1 VEAAF
6 VTFSVSRVEF
16 CASNNMANETKPRW
30 SAEDDRMLKD
40 FRMISPTE
48 STIRKVVGALIELI
62 TLAALAFMPAKAI
75 PYGLQNSLHSA
86 AFVVY
91 RMGVES
97 Q

>member
-1 VEAAF
+1 
-6 VTFSVSRVEF
+6 
-16 CASNNMANETKPRW
+16 MAIATKPRW

-48 STIRKVVGALIELI
+48 STIRKVVGALVELI
-62 TLAALAFMPAKAI
+62 LLAALAFMPNGFI

>member
-1 VEAAF
+1 MSAPKW
-6 VTFSVSRVEF
+6 S
-16 CASNNMANETKPRW
+16 MADER
-30 SAEDDRMLKD
+30 SLQSFE
-40 FRMISPTE
+40 MISPAE
-48 STIRKVVGALIELI
+48 SRVRRVVGVLLEL
-62 TLAALAFMPAKAI
+62 LLLVALATSSFTI

>member
-1 VEAAF
+1 M
-6 VTFSVSRVEF
+6 T
-16 CASNNMANETKPRW
+16 ASSTPMTLQPFAW
-30 SAEDDRMLKD
+30 VASAS
-40 FRMISPTE
+40 FRFPAMISSTE
-48 STIRKVVGALIELI
+48 STIRKVVGALVELI
-62 TLAALAFMPAKAI
+62 LLAALAFMPNGFI